1 MREAIRQA
9 RYSIQDSFRLIR
21 KDFFA
26 TASVALLVMLPGLA
40 TVLSGYSFTGEIYAA
55 WDAFLQGSGE
65 YGLTALAL
73 ATAQYAG
80 EIGLSGGIL
89 SLLFSLFATPL
100 LLGALALIY
109 LSRLEGALYVPPS
122 QGGSFA
128 GQGPV
133 WTLRK
138 ALRQAR
144 LRFRDLLLVAVA
156 SLFASY
162 MIELLPRLL
171 AGLLSALARLFSLI
185 PFVGVVLMPAAM
197 ALMLLV
203 DGAAAYAVI
212 VLLSYVW
219 QVAMNEGIGGFGA
232 LARSYMLVR
241 LDFKRTAVAFGIA
254 TLVRWIGELL
264 VLALWYVGY
273 RAAGVLVLTLPL
285 LWKGLDGLCVV
296 WNAAIAAALFAS
308 HPNREGNGPGDVR
321 RMKSANID

>member
-9 RYSIQDSFRLIR
+9 RYSIQDSLRLIR
-21 KDFFA
+21 KEFFA
-26 TASVALLVMLPGLA
+26 TVSVALLVMLPGLA
-40 TVLSGYSFTGEIYAA
+40 AVLSGHTLARDIYAA

-73 ATAQYAG
+73 ITTRYAG
-80 EIGLSGGIL
+80 EMGLSGGLL

-100 LLGALALIY
+100 LMGALALIY
-109 LSRLEGALYVPPS
+109 LSRLEGTLHVPPV
-122 QGGSFA
+122 QGGSFVE
-128 GQGPV
+128 QGPA

-144 LRFRDLLLVAVA
+144 QSFRDLLLVAMA

-171 AGLLSALARLFSLI
+171 GGLLSALTSLLSLI
-185 PFVGVVLMPAAM
+185 PFVGVVLTPVAV

-203 DGAAAYAVI
+203 DGAAVYAVT
-212 VLLSYVW
+212 VLLCYVW

-241 LDFKRTAVAFGIA
+241 LDFKRTAAALGIA
-254 TLVRWIGELL
+254 TLVQWAGDLLLLGLWYAGYRGELFS
-264 VLALWYVGY
+264 VLA
-273 RAAGVLVLTLPL
+273 LPL
-285 LWKGLDGLCVV
+285 LWKGFDGLCVV

-321 RMKSANID
+321 RMKSAHID